1 MSQGFALP
9 ERVNHRLL
17 RRVQVV
23 TQRQVGVQIAAA
35 DEGAEDGHMFI
46 NGDDIA
52 LFKVALIP
60 LIVKVKNHGNN
71 LK

>member
-1 MSQGFALP
+1 MSQGFALF

-52 LFKVALIP
+52 LLKIALIP
-60 LIVKVKNHGNN
+60 LVVEVEDNGNDF
-71 LK
+71 K

>member
-1 MSQGFALP
+1 MSQGFALF

-52 LFKVALIP
+52 LFKIAFIP
-60 LIVKVKNHGNN
+60 LIVKVEDHGNN
-71 LK
+71 FK